1 MQLSGLNSYI
11 KTSDAVVA
19 LPVLRNTSGDV
30 SNQLEGVF
38 IMSIRK
44 SIIALS
50 LVLPALSVFALDNA
64 DIAKSVQL
72 KDGSTMHQF
81 KDGKMSMEDKYG
93 RAVRMKEGMTMETID
108 GKSVTM
114 NGDEVGKLYGA
125 LQAHKQN

>member
-11 KTSDAVVA
+11 KTSDAAVA

-38 IMSIRK
+38 IMTIRK

-64 DIAKSVQL
+64 DIAKSFQL
-72 KDGSTMHQF
+72 KDGTTMHQF

-125 LQAHKQN
+125 LQEHKKN

>member
-1 MQLSGLNSYI
+1 
-11 KTSDAVVA
+11 
-19 LPVLRNTSGDV
+19 
-30 SNQLEGVF
+30 
-38 IMSIRK
+38 MSIRK